1 MTLKAL
7 GMDKINKTSVNL
19 HRKESQELVP
29 GYFNKKSSEIFW
41 KISKKQNK
49 TKQKRNQKPEK

>member
-29 GYFNKKSSEIFW
+29 GYFNKKSSEIF
-41 KISKKQNK
+41 
-49 TKQKRNQKPEK
+49 